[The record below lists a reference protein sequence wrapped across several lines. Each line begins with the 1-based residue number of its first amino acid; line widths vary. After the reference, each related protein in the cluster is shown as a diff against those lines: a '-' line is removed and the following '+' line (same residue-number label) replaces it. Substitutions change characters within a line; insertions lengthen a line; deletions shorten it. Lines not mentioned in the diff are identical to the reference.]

1 MFFIG
6 IITNQKNERY
16 VKNELSQE
24 NILFINDKTIANMKN
39 IKFDAIVIDNKIN
52 NRNNL
57 RKILSNTK
65 YVILNSDIEIDLEV
79 IKGLDTTIITYGF
92 NSKSTFTVSS
102 LTENNIIICL
112 QRIIFKP
119 NGKKVE
125 PGEYRLKLDENTE
138 KYAIIFTRILEELYR

>member
-24 NILFINDKTIANMKN
+24 NVLFINDKTISNMKN
-39 IKFDAIVIDNKIN
+39 IKFDAIVIDSKIN

-79 IKGLDTTIITYGF
+79 IKGLDITIITYGF

-138 KYAIIFTRILEELYR
+138 KYATIFTRILEELYR

>member
-119 NGKKVE
+119 NGEKVE
-125 PGEYRLKLDENTE
+125 PGEYQLNLDENTE

>member
-79 IKGLDTTIITYGF
+79 IKGLDTGY
-92 NSKSTFTVSS
+92 
-102 LTENNIIICL
+102 
-112 QRIIFKP
+112 
-119 NGKKVE
+119 
-125 PGEYRLKLDENTE
+125 
-138 KYAIIFTRILEELYR
+138 

>member
-16 VKNELSQE
+16 VKNELNQE
-24 NILFINDKTIANMKN
+24 NILFINDKTISNMKN
-39 IKFDAIVIDNKIN
+39 IKFDAIVIDSKIN

-79 IKGLDTTIITYGF
+79 IKGLDITIITYGF

>member
-119 NGKKVE
+119 NGEKVE
-125 PGEYRLKLDENTE
+125 PGEYQLNLDENTE
-138 KYAIIFTRILEELYR
+138 KYAIIFTRILEE

>member
-119 NGKKVE
+119 NGEKVE
-125 PGEYRLKLDENTE
+125 PGEYQLNLDENTE
-138 KYAIIFTRILEELYR
+138 KFAITFTRILEELYR

>member
-112 QRIIFKP
+112 QRMIFKP
-119 NGKKVE
+119 NGEKVE
-125 PGEYRLKLDENTE
+125 PGEYQINLDENTE

>member
-112 QRIIFKP
+112 QRIIF
-119 NGKKVE
+119 NKKGYMIE
-125 PGEYRLKLDENTE
+125 PQEYQIENQINIE
-138 KYAIIFTRILEELYR
+138 KYTLIAISILDILYN

>member
-79 IKGLDTTIITYGF
+79 IKGLVTTIITYGF

-119 NGKKVE
+119 NGEKVE
-125 PGEYRLKLDENTE
+125 PGEYQLNLDDSTE
-138 KYAIIFTRILEELYR
+138 K

>member
-79 IKGLDTTIITYGF
+79 IKGLHTTIITYGF

-125 PGEYRLKLDENTE
+125 PGEYQLKLDENTE